1 VGTSDIFKYNFLYKL
16 PNKEDNMR
24 KKAQGMSINVI
35 IIAAIGLAVLVVLF
49 AIFTGR
55 LNIFSLGISKTA
67 SCENACKAQAK
78 GFGTESNDA
87 ACRADSTGTRTYVPG
102 KYDDVPAGGACCCV
116 PSFN

>member
-1 VGTSDIFKYNFLYKL
+1 
-16 PNKEDNMR
+16 MR

-55 LNIFSLGISKTA
+55 LNIFSTGISKTA

-78 GFGTESNDA
+78 GFGTSSTEFDCKSDQ
-87 ACRADSTGTRTYVPG
+87 TGTRTYVPG
-102 KYDDVPAGGACCCV
+102 KYDDAPGAFCCCV
-116 PSFN
+116 PSLT